1 MNWLDATLSD
11 FGRQLGLADLRFD
24 ASGLVQLGFEQDG
37 SLGIERR
44 DEEVLIYLVR
54 PLDYHDD
61 TLAERALKLVERRQ
75 GWRFPLQ
82 AGSLPGQRLLLLT
95 RLPHRAFTLPALE
108 EALQLL
114 DRLHKQLAAR

>member
-1 MNWLDATLSD
+1 MNWLDATLND

-24 ASGLVQLGFEQDG
+24 QQGVVQLGFSDQG

-44 DEEVLIYLVR
+44 DDEVLIYLVR
-54 PLDYHDD
+54 PLDYHDA

-75 GWRFPLQ
+75 GWRFPVQ
-82 AGSLPGQRLLLLT
+82 TGSLPEQRLLFLT
-95 RLPHRAFTLPALE
+95 RLPHAAFTLPALE

-114 DRLHKQLAAR
+114 DRLHRQLAAR